1 VTNTGPLGKERRPLA
16 VIFLSIITI
25 GIYYLVWV
33 YKSQEEIKEH
43 SGQGIGGVLGLV
55 VALVAGFVTPFVIPS
70 EIRKMYERDGK
81 VSPVNGWTGLW
92 ATLGLLILIGPIVW
106 LVKVQRA
113 LNRYWQ
119 TKSDQV
125 ETGAVPVPT

>member
-1 VTNTGPLGKERRPLA
+1 MTNTGPLGRERRPLA
-16 VIFLSIITI
+16 VIFFSIITI